1 MGNLHSYSD
10 ILASG
15 SNAMST
21 ISTFDIFYHP
31 RSSQA
36 DFIVPQAK
44 YMKSV
49 SSMICVGARFKMKVC
64 MDESP
69 ERRFIGV
76 LSGVG
81 DMSPYKWSNSKWRC
95 LMVRAAACR
104 SFCPPCSLGIS
115 YDNLMIELKPCL
127 PRENERSTA
136 NDLGYLAQGLD
147 NLWQIID
154 CEWS

>member
-49 SSMICVGARFKMKVC
+49 SSMICVSARFKMKFC

-76 LSGVG
+76 MSGVG
-81 DMSPYKWSNSKWRC
+81 YMSPYKWSNSKWRC
-95 LMVRAAACR
+95 LMVRWDEDI
-104 SFCPPCSLGIS
+104 G
-115 YDNLMIELKPCL
+115 NVHQE
-127 PRENERSTA
+127 
-136 NDLGYLAQGLD
+136 
-147 NLWQIID
+147 
-154 CEWS
+154 